1 MQDRL
6 IDLRSNEDISTGL
19 CLQDD
24 FCIGTLRL
32 ASYFMSRNDAREAT
46 ADLILEKVR

>member
-1 MQDRL
+1 MADRL
-6 IDLRSNEDISTGL
+6 IDLRLNEEATNGL

-32 ASYFMSRNDAREAT
+32 ASYLMSKNQARETT